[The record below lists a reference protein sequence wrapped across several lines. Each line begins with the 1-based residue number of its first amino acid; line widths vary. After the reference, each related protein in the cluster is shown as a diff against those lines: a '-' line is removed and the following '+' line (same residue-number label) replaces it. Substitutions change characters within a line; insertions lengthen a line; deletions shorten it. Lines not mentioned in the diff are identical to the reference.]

1 MANQYQ
7 ANMPIYLQLVDTFKH
22 RIVSGD
28 LTAGSKLDS
37 VRDLAISFEV
47 NPNTMQRA
55 LAELE
60 RDGLVRADRTI
71 GRFITENKEL
81 ISKMREAAAQ
91 KIIGEFKRQMKSLG
105 YSDQETLEMFKK
117 ILKDNENQQRG
128 ELQNEYTK

>member
-1 MANQYQ
+1 MTNQFQ

-28 LTAGSKLDS
+28 LKAGSKLES

-60 RDGLVRADRTI
+60 RDGLVYADRTV
-71 GRFITENKEL
+71 GRFITDNKEL
-81 ISKMREAAAQ
+81 IVKMREDVARE
-91 KIIGEFKRQMKSLG
+91 IIDQFIREMKSLG
-105 YSDQETLEMFKK
+105 FTDQESMALIKK
-117 ILKDNENQQRG
+117 NIEKGCRNEHA
-128 ELQNEYTK
+128 E

>member
-1 MANQYQ
+1 MANQFQ
-7 ANMPIYLQLVDTFKH
+7 SNMPIYLQLVDSFKH

-28 LTAGSKLDS
+28 LKAGSKLES

-60 RDGLVRADRTI
+60 RDGLVYADRTV

-81 ISKMREAAAQ
+81 IGKMREAVAQ
-91 KIIGEFKRQMKSLG
+91 EIIGQFIQQMKSLG
-105 YSDQETLEMFKK
+105 YSDTEAMELFKK
-117 ILKDNENQQRG
+117 MLEKG
-128 ELQNEYTK
+128 CQNEHAE

>member
-1 MANQYQ
+1 MANQFQ
-7 ANMPIYLQLVDTFKH
+7 SNVPIYLQLVNNFKH

-28 LTAGSKLDS
+28 LKAGSKLES

-60 RDGLVRADRTI
+60 RDGLVYADRTV

-81 ISKMREAAAQ
+81 IFKMRESVAQ
-91 KIIGEFKRQMKSLG
+91 GIISQFIQEMKSLG
-105 YSDQETLEMFKK
+105 YTDKEAMEMFRKMLEK
-117 ILKDNENQQRG
+117 GCQSNEHA
-128 ELQNEYTK
+128 E

>member
-1 MANQYQ
+1 MTNQFQ
-7 ANMPIYLQLVDTFKH
+7 ANMPIYLQIVDKIKH

-28 LTAGSKLDS
+28 LKAGSKLDS

-60 RDGLVRADRTI
+60 RDGLVYADRTV

-81 ISKMREAAAQ
+81 ISKMRETVAQ
-91 KIIGEFKRQMKSLG
+91 NIAGQFVEQMKSLG
-105 YSDQETLEMFKK
+105 YTGQEAMELLKQMLEKEGTQK
-117 ILKDNENQQRG
+117 
-128 ELQNEYTK
+128 